1 VHQEN
6 SIATRR
12 ALLAPYAL
20 MITEKISEIAV
31 QILEATGYGGAAGLM
46 ALESMI
52 FPLPSE
58 AVMPFVGFKVA
69 DGQWNF
75 WPAVAATSVGSMIGS
90 WLSYAIGYYGGKPL
104 VLKVGKYL
112 LLKQRDLEWT
122 ERFFHRRA
130 GALTIFIGR
139 FIPVVRHFISI
150 PAGMGK
156 MPLLP
161 FSIATLIGATIWNT
175 FLLICG
181 MKLREHW
188 TVVQKYSHQA
198 DIVIIAL
205 ILIGT
210 AWWFW
215 SRKLAAGLH
224 PAEKRDDA

>member
-1 VHQEN
+1 
-6 SIATRR
+6 
-12 ALLAPYAL
+12 
-20 MITEKISEIAV
+20 MITEQISEMAV
-31 QILEATGYGGAAGLM
+31 KILDTTGYTGAAGLM

-69 DGQWNF
+69 DGKWNL
-75 WPAVAATSVGSMIGS
+75 WLAIAATSFGSMIGS
-90 WLSYAIGYYGGKPL
+90 WLSYAMGCYGGKPL

-130 GALTIFIGR
+130 GAMTIFIGR

-150 PAGMGK
+150 PAGIGK

-175 FLLICG
+175 FLLLLG
-181 MKLREHW
+181 KHLRSNW
-188 TVVQKYSHQA
+188 QVVQKYSHQV
-198 DIVIIAL
+198 DIVIVAA
-205 ILIGT
+205 ILVAGV
-210 AWWFW
+210 WWFW
-215 SRKLAAGLH
+215 WRRKQSG
-224 PAEKRDDA
+224 KVISKSVNQ